1 MDRARLASGQEVTTK
16 MGWLLFL
23 GLGAGALSTVAGL
36 GGGQLL
42 VLALAALVG
51 PRLALSISSPALL
64 VGNLHRFALYR
75 AHEARA
81 VGRRFALGALP
92 GSILGGLATVGL
104 PVWLIQVLLA
114 ASTLLAIVRHL
125 GGLAWQP
132 RRAALVPA
140 GFAIGA
146 VSATSSG
153 GGLLV
158 APLLLASGLSGAAY
172 VATSSLCA
180 IAMHLGRV
188 VGYGLGGLVSADTLA
203 RSAVLAAAILA
214 GNLLGDRLRAGLGT
228 RASAWI
234 EHGTL
239 AACAVLAVMGAGQR

>member
-1 MDRARLASGQEVTTK
+1 
-16 MGWLLFL
+16 MGWLVFL

-42 VLALAALVG
+42 VLALAAVVG
-51 PRLALSISSPALL
+51 PHLALSISSPALL

-104 PVWLIQVLLA
+104 PVWLIQALLA
-114 ASTLLAIVRHL
+114 ASTGLAIVRQL
-125 GGLAWQP
+125 GGFAWKP
-132 RRAALVPA
+132 RRASLVPA
-140 GFAIGA
+140 GLVIGA

-158 APLLLASGLSGAAY
+158 APILLASGLSGAAY

-188 VGYGLGGLVSADTLA
+188 LGYGLGGLVTGDTLL
-203 RSAVLAAAILA
+203 RSAVLAVAILA
-214 GNLLGDRLRAGLGT
+214 GNLVGDRLRGGLGP
-228 RASAWI
+228 RASTWI

-239 AACAVLAVMGAGQR
+239 AACAVLAIAGAGRR